1 MASRSVSSQ
10 GNLRTLGGV
19 GGGAGGEEED
29 LDPFFVMAAAK
40 VDPAVADVGM
50 APLSSARLV
59 FFGSRA
65 WRLLDEEE
73 DKAAPAADESAS
85 VPASDL
91 RRLCEFDACSML
103 A

>member
-1 MASRSVSSQ
+1 M
-10 GNLRTLGGV
+10 GGA
-19 GGGAGGEEED
+19 GGGAGGAGGEGED
-29 LDPFFVMAAAK
+29 LDPFSVMAAAK
-40 VDPAVADVGM
+40 VDPAVVDAGM

-73 DKAAPAADESAS
+73 EDEAAPAADGSAS

-91 RRLCEFDACSML
+91 RRFCEFDACSML